1 MFNDETGWTPGCGCR
16 PSRAEWCPAFL
27 ALNEAGVRGLEAVLE
42 HWLDAKAVEAEW
54 APSPGL
60 AEVGAACCHN
70 RIRLTRFDDGTA
82 GWVCSDCGLPR
93 EQF

>member
-1 MFNDETGWTPGCGCR
+1 MFHDETGWTPGCGCV
-16 PSRAEWCPAFL
+16 PSRGDWCPAFL
-27 ALNEAGVRGLEAVLE
+27 ALDEAGAHDLEAVLE

-54 APSPGL
+54 TLSPEP
-60 AEVGAACCHN
+60 AEAGACCH
-70 RIRLTRFDDGTA
+70 IGIQLVRFDDGTV